1 MNTPHLLHDGYTL
14 NKKKTTAKKLI
25 IIAEGGGCIFLRFQN

>member
-14 NKKKTTAKKLI
+14 NKKKTTVKKL
-25 IIAEGGGCIFLRFQN
+25 IIAEGGG